1 MEGIFP
7 GLLKQLMFNSD
18 ECGLA
23 ETLQRQDHAIGQQA
37 VHQDPAQQVQSR
49 HKSGEQPSAFTT
61 WNISPCPQNHTVVGK
76 KHFFCDVQY
85 CAKNLSLV
93 ELSLF

>member
-23 ETLQRQDHAIGQQA
+23 ETLQRQDHSIGQQA

-49 HKSGEQPSAFTT
+49 HKSDEQPS
-61 WNISPCPQNHTVVGK
+61 
-76 KHFFCDVQY
+76 
-85 CAKNLSLV
+85 LSLCFHHLEV
-93 ELSLF
+93 FLYAHKIIQWWEKKVFFVMYSIALRI

>member
-23 ETLQRQDHAIGQQA
+23 ETLQRQDHSIGQQA

-49 HKSGEQPSAFTT
+49 HKSGEQPSRALWFHHLEAFLHAHKIIQ
-61 WNISPCPQNHTVVGK
+61 WWGKRKFFFVVM
-76 KHFFCDVQY
+76 Y
-85 CAKNLSLV
+85 SIALRI
-93 ELSLF
+93 